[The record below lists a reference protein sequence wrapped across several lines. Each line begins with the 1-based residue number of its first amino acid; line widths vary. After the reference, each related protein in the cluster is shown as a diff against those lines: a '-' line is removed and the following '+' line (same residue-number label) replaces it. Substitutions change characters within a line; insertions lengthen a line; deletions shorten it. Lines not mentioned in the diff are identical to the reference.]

1 MPRPAKCKRV
11 CALPAFARFG
21 PEGEN
26 AGEPVEMTV
35 EEYET
40 IRLIDLEG
48 LTQLQCSE
56 QMSVAR
62 TTVQAIYNEARRKLA
77 DCLVHG
83 KPLKIEGGTYQICQS
98 RKDCCGRHC
107 QEQHPAHPNSCMRSP
122 CDMISD
128 TCQKHACRQERK
140 HDRDKNILK

>member
-1 MPRPAKCKRV
+1 MPRPPKCRRV
-11 CALPAFARFG
+11 CGLPSHPCFG
-21 PEGEN
+21 PVGGGCEQET
-26 AGEPVEMTV
+26 VHMTV

-48 LTQLQCSE
+48 LTLLQCSE

-107 QEQHPAHPNSCMRSP
+107 QEQHPCLLYTSSLMASYAAITFFSSICFLAR
-122 CDMISD
+122 
-128 TCQKHACRQERK
+128 
-140 HDRDKNILK
+140 